1 MRVISGKRR
10 GASLTAPDGQK
21 TRPTADRTREMI
33 FNILDGGRHGN
44 PLEVDLIIDGFAGSG
59 AMGLEAWSRGAKRVI
74 LIDQDASALQAIK
87 ANISKLGAG
96 EECGAVSRN
105 LLSALSWPF
114 GQAGL
119 IFLDPPW
126 QKSANDP
133 DASMIALDHLRM
145 AGGIADDALIVIEH
159 DHRFPPQPPFAFD
172 IVDQR
177 KAGKAGVCFLRYR
190 SDRVKP
196 DAGC

>member
-10 GASLTAPDGQK
+10 GATLTAPDGQK

-44 PLEVDLIIDGFAGSG
+44 PLEVDLIIDGFAGCG

-87 ANISKLGAG
+87 TNISKLGAG

-105 LLSALSWPF
+105 LLSALNWPF
-114 GQAGL
+114 GASR
-119 IFLDPPW
+119 IDFLDPPW
-126 QKSANDP
+126 RNP
-133 DASMIALDHLRM
+133 LMTHL
-145 AGGIADDALIVIEH
+145 
-159 DHRFPPQPPFAFD
+159 
-172 IVDQR
+172 
-177 KAGKAGVCFLRYR
+177 C
-190 SDRVKP
+190 
-196 DAGC
+196 